1 MNIKSMTGYGKAQ
14 QTIEGK
20 IINVEIK
27 SVNHRYFDFNSH
39 NAKSFAF
46 MEDKMKKAVS
56 QHVSRGKIDLYLYV
70 EFVESDG
77 SEVKINRPLL
87 KSYLDAFDSM
97 SQEFNLKNVS
107 SVTDVFR
114 IPDVLSVQCSDL
126 DEEELEREILP
137 VLEQALQSYDAMRSI
152 EGKRLAADCLE
163 KLEHIEE
170 NIAKIEQLVP
180 QSIANYRA
188 RLESKIHEVLE
199 NREID
204 DARVL
209 TEVAIFSD
217 KIAVDE
223 EMVRL
228 KSHIDQFK
236 NYLYNSDQPIGK
248 KVDFLIQEMNRE
260 INTTGS
266 KCNHIE
272 ITSLV
277 LDVKSEIEK
286 IREQIQN
293 IE

>member
-1 MNIKSMTGYGKAQ
+1 MKIKSMTGYGKAQ
-14 QTIEGK
+14 QTINGK

-39 NAKSFAF
+39 NAKSLSF
-46 MEDKMKKAVS
+46 MEEKLKKRVS
-56 QHVSRGKIDLYLYV
+56 DHISRGKIDLYLYV
-70 EFVESDG
+70 EFVESAA
-77 SEVKINRPLL
+77 SEVLINKPLL
-87 KSYLDAFDSM
+87 ESYIKAFDELSANY
-97 SQEFNLKNVS
+97 NLRNIS

-114 IPDVLSVQCSDL
+114 IPEVISVQCAQL
-126 DEEELEREILP
+126 DEETLGAEILS
-137 VLEQALQSYDAMRSI
+137 VVDETLAAYDNMRAI
-152 EGKRLAADCLE
+152 EGKRLAEDCLE
-163 KLEHIEE
+163 KLSMIEQ
-170 NIAKIEQLVP
+170 NVFKIEALVP
-180 QSIANYRA
+180 QSLDNYKK
-188 RLESKIHEVLE
+188 RLEAKIKEVLE

-204 DARVL
+204 EQRVL

-228 KSHIDQFK
+228 KSHIAQFRD
-236 NYLYNSDQPIGK
+236 YLNNSDQPVGK
-248 KVDFLIQEMNRE
+248 KLDFLIQEMNRE

-277 LDVKSEIEK
+277 LEVKSLIEK

-293 IE
+293 ME

>member
-1 MNIKSMTGYGKAQ
+1 MKIKSMTGYGKAQ
-14 QTIEGK
+14 QTINGK

-39 NAKSFAF
+39 NAKSFSF
-46 MEDKMKKAVS
+46 MEEKLKKRVS
-56 QHVSRGKIDLYLYV
+56 DHISRGKIDLYLYV
-70 EFVESDG
+70 EFVESAA
-77 SEVKINRPLL
+77 SEVLINKPLL
-87 KSYLDAFDSM
+87 ESYIKAFDELSANY
-97 SQEFNLKNVS
+97 NLRNIS

-114 IPDVLSVQCSDL
+114 IPEVLSVQCAQL
-126 DEEELEREILP
+126 DEEVLEAEILS
-137 VLEQALQSYDAMRSI
+137 VLDETLEAYDSMRAV
-152 EGKRLAADCLE
+152 EGKRLAEDCLE
-163 KLEHIEE
+163 KLSMIEQ
-170 NIAKIEQLVP
+170 NVFKIEALVP
-180 QSIANYRA
+180 QSLDNYKK
-188 RLESKIHEVLE
+188 RLETKIKEVLE

-204 DARVL
+204 EQRVL

-228 KSHIDQFK
+228 KSHIAQFRD
-236 NYLYNSDQPIGK
+236 YLNNSDQPVGK
-248 KVDFLIQEMNRE
+248 KLDFLIQEMNRE

-277 LDVKSEIEK
+277 LEVKSLIEK

-293 IE
+293 ME

>member
-1 MNIKSMTGYGKAQ
+1 MNIKSMTGYGKSQ
-14 QTIEGK
+14 QAVEGK

-39 NAKSFAF
+39 NSKSFSF
-46 MEDKMKKAVS
+46 MEETLKKTVS
-56 QHVSRGKIDLYLYV
+56 EHISRGKIDLYLYV

-77 SEVKINRPLL
+77 SEVSINFPLL
-87 KSYLDAFDSM
+87 NSYVKAFDQLS
-97 SQEFNLKNVS
+97 EKYALRNIS

-114 IPDVLSVQCSDL
+114 IPDILSVQCAQL
-126 DEEELEREILP
+126 DEKQLASEILP
-137 VLEQALQSYDAMRSI
+137 VLEQALVSYDQMRMI
-152 EGKRLAADCLE
+152 EGERLAQDCLE
-163 KLEHIEE
+163 KLDAIEQ
-170 NIAKIEQLVP
+170 NVFKIEKLVP
-180 QSIANYRA
+180 QSLAAYRT
-188 RLESKIHEVLE
+188 RLEGKIKEVLE

-204 DARVL
+204 EARVL
-209 TEVAIFSD
+209 TEVAIFAD

-228 KSHIDQFK
+228 KSHIAQFRD
-236 NYLYNSDQPIGK
+236 YLQNATQPIGK
-248 KVDFLIQEMNRE
+248 KLDFLIQEMNRE

-272 ITSLV
+272 ITNLV
-277 LDVKSEIEK
+277 LDVKSYIEK

>member
-14 QTIEGK
+14 QTIGGK
-20 IINVEIK
+20 VINVEIK

-39 NAKSFAF
+39 NAKSFSF

-56 QHVSRGKIDLYLYV
+56 SHISRGKVDLYLYV

-77 SEVKINRPLL
+77 SEVMINRPLL
-87 KSYLDAFDSM
+87 KSYIKAFDELST
-97 SQEFNLKNVS
+97 SYELRNIS

-114 IPDVLSVQCSDL
+114 IPDVLTIQCADL
-126 DEEELEREILP
+126 DEEQLAGEILP
-137 VLEQALQSYDAMRSI
+137 VLEQALQSYDTMRAV
-152 EGKRLAADCLE
+152 EGKRLADDCLN
-163 KLEHIEE
+163 KLKHIEE
-170 NIAKIEQLVP
+170 NVSKIERLVP
-180 QSIANYRA
+180 ESLANYKA
-188 RLESKIHEVLE
+188 RLENKIREVLE

-209 TEVAIFSD
+209 TEVAIFAD

-228 KSHIDQFK
+228 KSHIHQFK
-236 NYLYNSDQPIGK
+236 DYLQNSDQPIGK
-248 KVDFLIQEMNRE
+248 KLDFLIQEMNRE

-277 LDVKSEIEK
+277 LEVKSEIEK